1 MKRIVLSISCLAF
14 SAGLALAQVEAPAKT
29 GDSPH
34 SDGRTVSPE
43 VKGVEQPQGPTGPT
57 TTTSGGAPA
66 ESPQGQTPPG
76 MQAAPDGSR
85 KTVEEPS
92 GSKAEP
98 RTKSAAPASQPSAAP
113 QPSAVGIFEKGVL
126 TVAGADPDNQ
136 TAPAKYSKR
145 TDAAD
150 QVPIAGYALQHL
162 NRDQR
167 SRIYQALHKSMAI
180 AGKAPAIEPVV
191 GAEISSDVVF
201 HALQPLP
208 DEMTRAMPEL
218 RGLGYVR
225 DDNTVLLVS
234 PTMQR
239 VLAVLEP

>member
-1 MKRIVLSISCLAF
+1 MKRIILFIGCLAL
-14 SAGLALAQVEAPAKT
+14 SAGVSLAQVAAPAKP

-57 TTTSGGAPA
+57 TTTTGGAPA

-85 KTVEEPS
+85 KTVEDPGDTM
-92 GSKAEP
+92 GSSRA
-98 RTKSAAPASQPSAAP
+98 KSAAPAPQPSSEP

-126 TVAGADPDNQ
+126 TVAGAGSDNQ

-150 QVPIAGYALQHL
+150 QIPIAGYALRHL

-167 SRIYQALHKSMAI
+167 GRIYQALHKSMAMS
-180 AGKAPAIEPVV
+180 GKAPGIEPVA
-191 GAEISSDVVF
+191 GAEITADVVF
-201 HALQPLP
+201 NALQPLP
-208 DEMTRAMPEL
+208 DDITRDIPEL
-218 RGLGYVR
+218 KGLGYVR
-225 DDNTVLLVS
+225 DDSTVLIVS
-234 PTMQR
+234 PTLHR